1 MTPPP
6 LKTGKFKLFL
16 NTCFAAVAV
25 NAIIGI
31 LGHNFLNTPNC
42 L

>member
-1 MTPPP
+1 MIPPENCK
-6 LKTGKFKLFL
+6 LELFL